1 MEKTGLH
8 VFDTAFGVAGLAWRG
23 ERVLAVCFPDVDR
36 QTVEARLR
44 RRAGDAVET
53 APPPAVE
60 NLCAEIADLFAG
72 GRPDFSGVDLD
83 DDELPDFEKDVWA
96 LTRKIPLGEI
106 RTYGD
111 IAKELGDVA
120 FSQRVGQALG
130 RNPFPIIFPCHRVVG
145 AGGAMTG
152 FSAAGGV
159 EAKRRLLKLE
169 GALPAELF
177 D

>member
-1 MEKTGLH
+1 MDKTGLH
-8 VFDTAFGVAGLAWRG
+8 LFETAFGVAGLAWR
-23 ERVLAVCFPDVDR
+23 ESRVLAVRFPEDDADAVR
-36 QTVEARLR
+36 TALR
-44 RRAGDAVET
+44 RRAGDAEEIP
-53 APPPAVE
+53 PPPAIQ
-60 NLCAEIADLFAG
+60 NLCSEIADLFAG
-72 GRPDFSGVDLD
+72 GRPDFSIVDID
-83 DDELPDFEKDVWA
+83 DDDLPEFDKGVWA
-96 LTRKIPLGEI
+96 LTRKIPIGEI

-111 IAKELGDVA
+111 IARALGDVA
-120 FSQRVGQALG
+120 YSQRVGQALG
-130 RNPFPIIFPCHRVVG
+130 RNPFPIIVPCHRVVG